1 MERLAVSLKTALALM
16 LATSIASLA
25 LPARAMPGVSA
36 VPIDVTAQPPAVQ
49 PVYWVW
55 IHHHRYWRH
64 HHGHHWHR

>member
-1 MERLAVSLKTALALM
+1 MERLTVSLKTSLALI
-16 LATSIASLA
+16 LAVSATSLT

-36 VPIDVTAQPPAVQ
+36 PIAVTAQPPAVQ

-64 HHGHHWHR
+64 HHWHHWHR